1 MRRVRGLVVAAAL
14 AVLAAAPAPGAMA
27 DNPTP
32 CASPSPAVASSARTC
47 TPTQSPLDQLKQR
60 LGGDLAAALTTQ
72 QTLSQSVTEAS
83 ASEQMLSAELTIE
96 ESRVADLQNQVA
108 QLDRQIA
115 DLEARI
121 ATEKEQIATLA
132 RALYRKPGSF
142 LDIIASS
149 GSLSQALAETTD
161 MIIAGTRAH
170 ALQDKLQS
178 DLTQVQADREARQSD
193 LDQETAA
200 LQEVQSGIDQIT
212 AVQSQ
217 LNGLTAQ
224 LSAVID
230 RIRTAAAQLPNVP
243 PDVSTA
249 LATLLE
255 GQEQALAQESE
266 SAAWAAANA
275 GGGLAAVMTQ
285 LPGVTSPAGITFS
298 WPLAGTITQPFGP
311 TTFALEPPLGPYPHF
326 HTGIDIAAPLGSPVY
341 SAADGMVVAVAHT
354 DVGYG
359 NYVIVAHGAGVMTL
373 YGHLLATNVAVG
385 QHVSR
390 GQLVGLEGMSG
401 FATGPHLHFEVRVG
415 GLVTD
420 PIRFLPPH

>member
-14 AVLAAAPAPGAMA
+14 AALAAAPAPGAMA
-27 DNPTP
+27 DNPSP
-32 CASPSPAVASSARTC
+32 CASPSPGVASSTRTC
-47 TPTQSPLDQLKQR
+47 TPAPSPLDQLKQR

-72 QTLSQSVTEAS
+72 QSLSQSVTEAS
-83 ASEQMLSAELTIE
+83 ATEQMLSAELTIE
-96 ESRVADLQNQVA
+96 ESRVVDLQNQIA
-108 QLDRQIA
+108 QLDQQIA
-115 DLEARI
+115 DLQARI
-121 ATEKEQIATLA
+121 ATEREQIATLA

-142 LDIIASS
+142 LDILASS
-149 GSLSQALAETTD
+149 GNLSQALSETTD
-161 MIIAGTRAH
+161 MLIAGARAH

-178 DLTQVQADREARQSD
+178 DLTQVQADRDARRSD

-200 LQEVQSGIDQIT
+200 LQQVQAGVDQI
-212 AVQSQ
+212 ASVQAQ
-217 LNGLTAQ
+217 LDGLTAR
-224 LSAVID
+224 LTAVIN
-230 RIRTAAAQLPNVP
+230 RIRTAAAQLPNVS
-243 PDVSTA
+243 PDVSAA

-255 GQEQALAQESE
+255 GQEQTLAQESE
-266 SAAWAAANA
+266 AAAWAAAGA
-275 GGGLAAVMTQ
+275 GGGLAAVMTE

-298 WPLAGTITQPFGP
+298 WPLAGAITQGFGP

-341 SAADGMVVAVAHT
+341 AAADGMVVAVAHT

-385 QHVSR
+385 QHVGR

-401 FATGPHLHFEVRVG
+401 FATGPHLHFEIRVG

-420 PIRFLPPH
+420 PIRFLPPL